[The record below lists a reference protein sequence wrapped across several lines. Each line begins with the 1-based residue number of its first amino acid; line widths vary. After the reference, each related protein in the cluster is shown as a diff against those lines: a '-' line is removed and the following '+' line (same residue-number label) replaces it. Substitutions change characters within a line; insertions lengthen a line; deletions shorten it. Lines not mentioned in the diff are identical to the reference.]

1 MKAEIKLPATAQEFV
16 ESILALRPALAVFDC
31 DDTLWLGDTGADFF
45 YFQIERGLV
54 PESLGKQAIARY
66 ADYKAGKVGEETM
79 CGEMVTLN
87 AGVPESLLEEAAE
100 EFFSTVVE
108 PSGRIFPE
116 MQQLTL
122 DLKAQGC
129 EVWAVSST
137 NVWSIRAG
145 VRRFG
150 IPPNQVL
157 GACVHVEDGLA
168 TDRLIRVPTDEGKA
182 KAIREVIA
190 RPVDVCCGNSIHD
203 AAMLELAGHPVAV
216 NPNPGLEPIARE
228 RGWRIYR
235 PV

>member
-1 MKAEIKLPATAQEFV
+1 MKAEIKLPPTAQEFI
-16 ESILALRPALAVFDC
+16 ESILTLRPALAVFDC
-31 DDTLWLGDTGADFF
+31 DDTLWLGDSGADFF
-45 YFQIERGLV
+45 YFEIERGLV
-54 PESLGKQAIARY
+54 SESLGRQAIARY

-87 AGVPESLLEEAAE
+87 AGVPERLLEEAAE

-108 PSGRIFPE
+108 PRGRIFPE

-150 IPPNQVL
+150 IPPNQI
-157 GACVHVEDGLA
+157 GRASC
-168 TDRLIRVPTDEGKA
+168 
-182 KAIREVIA
+182 
-190 RPVDVCCGNSIHD
+190 
-203 AAMLELAGHPVAV
+203 
-216 NPNPGLEPIARE
+216 RE
-228 RGWRIYR
+228 R
-235 PV
+235 V